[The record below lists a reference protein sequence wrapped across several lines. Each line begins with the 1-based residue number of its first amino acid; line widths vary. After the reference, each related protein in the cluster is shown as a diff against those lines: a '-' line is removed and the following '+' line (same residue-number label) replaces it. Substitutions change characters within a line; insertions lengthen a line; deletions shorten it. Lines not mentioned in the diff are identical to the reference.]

1 MDLTS
6 VTAVL
11 GSIKTATE
19 IAKYIKDTDLSLEK
33 AETKLK
39 LADLI
44 GALAEAKIVV
54 VGVQQTL
61 AEAGAR
67 IRELEQTLET
77 RGKVRWEEPFYWL
90 DDDSDGLPT
99 NGPFCQHCY
108 DRDSK
113 LVRLQC
119 DEDGYFECKVC
130 QHSYVTKAY
139 RELQSEAAAK
149 FRGRRRSAY

>member
-44 GALAEAKIVV
+44 GALADAKLKV
-54 VGVQQTL
+54 VGVEQTL
-61 AEAGAR
+61 AEAEDR
-67 IRELEQTLET
+67 IRELEQTLKT
-77 RGKVRWEEPFYWL
+77 RVNVRWEEPFYRL
-90 DDDSDGLPT
+90 DDDSDGSTPD
-99 NGPFCQHCY
+99 GRFCQHCY
-108 DRDSK
+108 DGGGGK
-113 LVRLQC
+113 LVRLQG
-119 DEDGYFECKVC
+119 DGSGYFE
-130 QHSYVTKAY
+130 
-139 RELQSEAAAK
+139 
-149 FRGRRRSAY
+149 

>member
-44 GALAEAKIVV
+44 GALSDAKLEG

-61 AEAGAR
+61 AEAEAR

-77 RGKVRWEEPFYWL
+77 RVKVRWEEPFYWL
-90 DDDSDGLPT
+90 DDDSDGLTPD
-99 NGPFCQHCY
+99 GPFCQHCY
-108 DRDSK
+108 DGGGK
-113 LVRLQC
+113 LVRLQGYG
-119 DEDGYFECKVC
+119 DGYFECKVC
-130 QHSYVTKAY
+130 KNSYVTKAH
-139 RELQSEAAAK
+139 REHQSEAAAE
-149 FRGRRRSAY
+149 FRRRRRSAY